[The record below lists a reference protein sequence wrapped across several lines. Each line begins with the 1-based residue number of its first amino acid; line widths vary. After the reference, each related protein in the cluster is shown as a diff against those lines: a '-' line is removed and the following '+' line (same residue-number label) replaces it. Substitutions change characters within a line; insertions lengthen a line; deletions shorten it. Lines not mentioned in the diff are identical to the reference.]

1 MNRYQIHSQPYYH
14 NKPVKEPQEHIRTSS
29 LILIAFATAYF
40 PRLLESIGFPS
51 PINFLHFVTIPVACW
66 ISVTKSRSKDRQQ
79 IVASWMILLG
89 LGTFI
94 AAMLASALVND
105 AGLINVILNFLL
117 LGEPFI
123 LILTMACVPMNRKR
137 VAWFRKWLIRF
148 GFCNLV
154 WATGQYILFMV
165 LGMHPKA
172 GNPDYIQGV
181 FYHSGGGHVVSASVS
196 LTFGLYYWI
205 SEKNAPVWKRT
216 LPLVWAFWQMLV
228 ADAKQVLFVFLIAGG
243 FLILTKLK
251 NFGEVIK
258 YLISSIVLGYIF
270 LWCVNNVEV
279 FAAFN
284 TWARPEIYGPQGE
297 ATLLK
302 TASIRAI
309 SAHQTNI
316 WQQLFG
322 LGPGHTVGR
331 LGGWMI
337 AQYQYLLGPLGS
349 TSHPASSE
357 TWAAVGASWLGD
369 QSSMFSPFWGWAAI
383 WGDLGWVGLST
394 YLFLA
399 VIIWI
404 YFCKDD
410 SCRFLLLTIGG
421 FGFIFT
427 QMEEPGYM
435 LFVSIIIMIRWH
447 EHYIHLK
454 SRKSL
459 T

>member
-1 MNRYQIHSQPYYH
+1 MNRHQIHLAPYCQQNLAKKSKGY
-14 NKPVKEPQEHIRTSS
+14 VKTSS
-29 LILIAFATAYF
+29 LILLAFATAYF

-51 PINFLHFVTIPVACW
+51 PINFVHFVTIPFACW
-66 ISVTKSRSKDRQQ
+66 VSVTKSCSKDHQQ
-79 IVASWMILLG
+79 IIASWMIFYG
-89 LGTFI
+89 LGILILVMFT
-94 AAMLASALVND
+94 SAFVND
-105 AGLINVILNFLL
+105 AGLINIIVDFLL
-117 LGEPFI
+117 IGEPFV
-123 LILTMACVPMNRKR
+123 LILTMACVPMNSKR

-165 LGMHPKA
+165 LGMHPKS

-196 LTFGLYYWI
+196 LTFGLYYCI
-205 SEKNAPVWKRT
+205 SEKNAPLWKRVT
-216 LPLVWAFWQMLV
+216 PLIWGIWQMLV
-228 ADAKQVLFVFLIAGG
+228 ADAKQVLLVFLIAGCLL
-243 FLILTKLK
+243 LIRKLK
-251 NFGEVIK
+251 NIAEGIK
-258 YLISSIVLGYIF
+258 YIIGSFTLISIF
-270 LWCVNNVEV
+270 LWCVNNIPA
-279 FAAFN
+279 FGAFN
-284 TWARPEIYGPQGE
+284 TWARPEIYGPEGE

-302 TASIRAI
+302 TASIRIIA
-309 SAHQTNI
+309 SYKTNLL
-316 WQQLFG
+316 QEFFG

-337 AQYQYLLGPLGS
+337 REYHHLLGPLGA
-349 TSHPASSE
+349 TSHPVASE

-383 WGDLGWVGLST
+383 WGDLGWLGVAT

-410 SCRFLLLTIGG
+410 ISKFILLTVGV
-421 FGFIFT
+421 FGLIFT

-435 LFVSIIIMIRWH
+435 LFVAMIIMIRWH
-447 EHYIHLK
+447 EYRIHLK
-454 SRKSL
+454 FRS
-459 T
+459 